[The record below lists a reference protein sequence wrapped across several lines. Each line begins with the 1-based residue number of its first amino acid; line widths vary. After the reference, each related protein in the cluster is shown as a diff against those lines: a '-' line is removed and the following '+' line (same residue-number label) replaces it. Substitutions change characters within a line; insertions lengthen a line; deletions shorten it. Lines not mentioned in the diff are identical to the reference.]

1 MNSSHE
7 WEGRHC
13 ADINI
18 VPTEVRPYQGRQES
32 GVVLQLAEVISQD
45 DGDDYAG
52 SDDLFLEYEER
63 IETDT
68 SPTMDVAE
76 IIEDVGGNQK
86 KEKLQK

>member
-1 MNSSHE
+1 MRCVLEWRYRSRVNSSHE

-18 VPTEVRPYQGRQES
+18 VP
-32 GVVLQLAEVISQD
+32 AEVVAELVSHD
-45 DGDDYAG
+45 DSDDYAG